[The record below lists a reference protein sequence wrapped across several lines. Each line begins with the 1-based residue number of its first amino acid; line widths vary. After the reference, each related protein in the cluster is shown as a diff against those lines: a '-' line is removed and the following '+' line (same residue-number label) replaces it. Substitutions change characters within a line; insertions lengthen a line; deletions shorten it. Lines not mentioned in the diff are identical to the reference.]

1 MLPHDAAA
9 ATPVSSQAAG
19 LVAANQIL
27 VTQGVLDAF
36 GHVSVRSDRDPERFL
51 LARNL
56 APASVHED
64 DVLEFTVDGE
74 TSDSRPVYLERFI
87 HGEIY
92 RARPDVTA
100 VVHSHSPAVVGFS
113 VVDQPLRAVMHMAGF
128 LAAPTPVFEIRDVV
142 GSASDLLIRDAGLGR
157 ALARS
162 LGDAPVALMR
172 GHGSVTVAGSLADA
186 VFRAVYTEA
195 NARIQA
201 DALRMGAITYLTE
214 EEGLA
219 AAATNASQVNRAWET
234 WLAQAQASLAH
245 RDTAHHHTTG
255 STTGVT
261 STHKPTTSGSET

>member
-1 MLPHDAAA
+1 MLAHGAADVP
-9 ATPVSSQAAG
+9 PVSAQVAD

-27 VTQGVLDAF
+27 VAQGVLDAF

-56 APASVHED
+56 APSLVRES
-64 DVLEFTVDGE
+64 DVLEFDLDGE

-100 VVHSHSPAVVGFS
+100 VIHSHSPAVVAFS
-113 VVDQPLRAVMHMAGF
+113 ISDQPLQAVMHMAGF

-142 GSASDLLIRDAGLGR
+142 GSASDLLIRDSGLGR

-172 GHGSVTVAGSLADA
+172 GHGSVTVAGSLKDA

-195 NARIQA
+195 NAEVQA
-201 DALRMGAITYLTE
+201 NALRLGACTYLTE
-214 EEGLA
+214 EEGAA
-219 AAATNASQVNRAWET
+219 AAATIASQVDRAWGI
-234 WLAQAQASLAH
+234 WLTKARASLGNQ
-245 RDTAHHHTTG
+245 DTGHHDTTR
-255 STTGVT
+255 VT
-261 STHKPTTSGSET
+261 SISPANDIPE